1 MVDFQT
7 QNWTSFIESL
17 EKQVW
22 EKAELEDG
30 WFKLRSYYGAFIL
43 DLSED
48 GQKLKLSDNQL
59 PCQGRKPCLRWVDIN
74 FLVDIFFNLQQYLS
88 MSNLLDRQNTKY

>member
-1 MVDFQT
+1 MVELQT
-7 QNWTSFIESL
+7 QDWEEQQL
-17 EKQVW
+17 W
-22 EKAELEDG
+22 EKVELKEG
-30 WFKLRSYYGAFIL
+30 WFKLRSYYGPFIL

-74 FLVDIFFNLQQYLS
+74 FLIDIFFNLQQYLS
-88 MSNLLDRQNTKY
+88 MSNLLDRQNTEY

>member
-1 MVDFQT
+1 MVVLRRLNKGRRQDKNQL
-7 QNWTSFIESL
+7 WV
-17 EKQVW
+17 KV
-22 EKAELEDG
+22 ELKDG
-30 WFKLRSYYGAFIL
+30 WFKFRHYKSDFLL

-48 GQKLKLSDNQL
+48 GQKLKLSHNQL

-88 MSNLLDRQNTKY
+88 MSNLLDRQNTE